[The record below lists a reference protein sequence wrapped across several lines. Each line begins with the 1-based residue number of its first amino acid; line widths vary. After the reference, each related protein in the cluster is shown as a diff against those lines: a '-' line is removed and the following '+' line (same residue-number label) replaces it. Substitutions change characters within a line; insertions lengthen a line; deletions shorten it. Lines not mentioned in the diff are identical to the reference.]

1 VVASPG
7 FVGRVSPVPHL
18 EILEPTTDSTV
29 PLVVHV
35 PHSSVTV
42 PSEIRRTFAIGDAVL
57 ATELLLMTD
66 RFTDELAEPA
76 RALGATIFVNR
87 LSRLVMDPERFPRD
101 ADEWMANVGMGAV
114 YLSRQ
119 DGSRLRSVSFPDE
132 ERDRLITSYYRPYH
146 DVLEDLIARQ
156 VAQSGCCLIV
166 DLHSFPKKGLPYEK
180 PDLARPQ
187 VCIGF
192 DRLHVDEALRD
203 RWAAR
208 IRREGLEV
216 GFNSPFTGS
225 LVPSRYYGRD
235 RRVRSLMLELRR
247 DLYMDEATGEK
258 SSGFERTR
266 SLVESLLVLAAG
278 RCSELASEV

>member
-1 VVASPG
+1 MELS
-7 FVGRVSPVPHL
+7 SSVPHL
-18 EILEPTTDSTV
+18 EIRKPTSDSTV

-35 PHSSVTV
+35 PHSSATV
-42 PSEIRRTFAIGDAVL
+42 PAEIRATFALGDVDL

-66 RFTDELAEPA
+66 HFTNELAEPA
-76 RALGATIFVNR
+76 RALGATLFVNR
-87 LSRLVMDPERFPRD
+87 LSRLVMDPERFPKD
-101 ADEWMANVGMGAV
+101 ADEWMARVGMGAV
-114 YLSRQ
+114 YVSRQ
-119 DGSRLRSVSFPDE
+119 DGSRLRSPSFSAE
-132 ERDRLITSYYRPYH
+132 ERDRLITSCYRPYH
-146 DVLEDLIARQ
+146 DALEDLIALQ
-156 VAQSGCCLIV
+156 VSQSGCCMIV

-192 DRLHVDEALRD
+192 DLLHVDEALRD

-247 DLYMDEATGEK
+247 DLYMDETSGEK
-258 SSGFERTR
+258 SSDFEKTR
-266 SLVESLLVLAAG
+266 SLVESLFVLAAA
-278 RCSELASEV
+278 RCSELPAEV